1 MDEMARQEGFVEE
14 GITLQQLLKIMW
26 NNIILIMLVT
36 LWVTVIGIIYTFV
49 IVTPKYTATSQ
60 VIVQV
65 DWSNTQYSEQTAIA
79 IANALMLT
87 YQEFVVSDL
96 VLESVIED
104 VPTLGNISA
113 ASLKKMVTISSKTGV
128 YIFYIRVEHPTPE
141 VASAVA
147 DKIVENSITIAN
159 DPENGFLFLQNKL
172 KKVPPDAKV
181 PSVPSSPNKV
191 LNVMISFILGAILSL
206 GIIFVKEMF
215 NNKYQT
221 KDDVERHLNL
231 RVIATVPGTIK
242 ERKLVD

>member
-1 MDEMARQEGFVEE
+1 
-14 GITLQQLLKIMW
+14 
-26 NNIILIMLVT
+26 
-36 LWVTVIGIIYTFV
+36 
-49 IVTPKYTATSQ
+49 
-60 VIVQV
+60 
-65 DWSNTQYSEQTAIA
+65 
-79 IANALMLT
+79 
-87 YQEFVVSDL
+87 
-96 VLESVIED
+96 
-104 VPTLGNISA
+104 
-113 ASLKKMVTISSKTGV
+113 
-128 YIFYIRVEHPTPE
+128 
-141 VASAVA
+141 
-147 DKIVENSITIAN
+147 
-159 DPENGFLFLQNKL
+159 L